1 MATWKRIAER
11 AEKELKKSNKLLDVV
26 REIISYDDR
35 DEDEKIREIVELLN
49 D

>member
-1 MATWKRIAER
+1 MATWQRIAER
-11 AEKELKKSNKLLDVV
+11 AEKKLDVI

-35 DEDEKIREIVELLN
+35 DEDEKVREIEELLN